1 MPNLV
6 QHTRGNV
13 FIKKFDN
20 DPKCQAGD
28 NITRL
33 KNAINNIHHMLTS
46 TVSDRSN

>member
-20 DPKCQAGD
+20 NSKCQTGD

-33 KNAINNIHHMLTS
+33 KKCNQ
-46 TVSDRSN
+46 